1 MQSNKFLT
9 KREFAA
15 EAIRDAIQTG
25 FYQPGEVVSQRRISE
40 DLNLSVTP
48 IREAIL
54 QLAATG
60 VVERHSHHS
69 IRVKEVDAKRLSDIY
84 HVRMMLELDA
94 VRLAFANIGK
104 PTIAEL
110 KTINNELKLLIKG
123 GHLDRIHSLDRQF
136 HYIVI
141 RAAGNDALISCIE
154 FVKSSFSF
162 YALWSRPGRLKQSVA
177 EHAEF
182 IAALEAGDCDAGVA
196 AHRNHLESGLHAALT
211 SAAESV
217 EVQDIP

>member
-15 EAIRDAIQTG
+15 EAIRNAIQTG
-25 FYQPGEVVSQRRISE
+25 FYQPGEVVSQRRIAE

-54 QLAATG
+54 QLSATR

-69 IRVKEVDAKRLSDIY
+69 IRVKEVDGKHLSDIY
-84 HVRMMLELDA
+84 HVRLMLELDA
-94 VRLAFANIGK
+94 VRLAFANIRK

-110 KTINNELKLLIKG
+110 KTINNELKLLLQG
-123 GHLDRIHSLDRQF
+123 GHLDQIHSLDHQF
-136 HYIVI
+136 HYIVFK
-141 RAAGNDALISCIE
+141 AAGNDALISSIE

-162 YALWSRPGRLKQSVA
+162 YALWSRPGRLKQSIA

-182 IAALEAGDCDAGVA
+182 IAALESGDCDRGVK
-196 AHRNHLESGLHAALT
+196 AHRNHLESGLRAALI
-211 SAAESV
+211 SAAESAKT
-217 EVQDIP
+217 PGTL